1 MNWFQY
7 FRDKFIVEAPLQD
20 AEIAKKLLENVMGNT
35 VDLYSSVNFEV
46 DEGGKFGW
54 EGLLADGTSLF
65 ASVDFGHLD

>member
-7 FRDKFIVEAPLQD
+7 LHDEFIVEAPLQD
-20 AEIAKKLLENVMGNT
+20 AEIAKKLVENVMKNT
-35 VDLYSSVNFEV
+35 VALYSSVNFEV
-46 DEGGKFGW
+46 DEGWKFGW